1 MEVTNVIID
10 LFITWLQTLNA
21 WIEGLIWSII
31 AWIQMLG
38 PIGVFLGVMI
48 ETFIAPIPS
57 PIIMMA
63 AGFILTSPC
72 PSCSPIPVPTALL
85 IIVINV
91 MLVGAFAVT
100 IGSFFGYGIAYFGG
114 YPIIERWG
122 KYLGTS
128 VEEVEYMRQRMERSS
143 RDEIFLF
150 SARAIPII
158 PLSLVSLLYGVLRAD
173 IKRFT
178 IVTFL
183 GALPRCLVLGI
194 LGWIVGAFFFQV
206 AEMIDLM
213 ETMILVILLI
223 FFIVFIIYRIVIR
236 RKAKQAKQKARPPSE
251 SEQEE
256 LIS

>member
-1 MEVTNVIID
+1 MIID
-10 LFITWLQTLNA
+10 LFINWLHVANV
-21 WIEGLIWSII
+21 WIEGLIWTII
-31 AWIQMLG
+31 SWIQVLG
-38 PIGVFLGVMI
+38 PLGVFLGVMI

-63 AGFILTSPC
+63 AGFILTSPPC
-72 PSCSPIPVPTALL
+72 PLCPPYPIPTALL

-100 IGSFFGYGIAYFGG
+100 VGSFFGYGIAYFGG

-128 VEEVEYMRQRMERSS
+128 VDEIEYMRQRLEKSS

-158 PLSLVSLLYGVLRAD
+158 PLSLVSLLYGLLRSD

-183 GALPRCLVLGI
+183 GALPRCFI
-194 LGWIVGAFFFQV
+194 LGALGWVVGSLFFQI

-213 ETMILVILLI
+213 ETMILGILLI
-223 FFIVFIIYRIVIR
+223 FFVVFIIYRIYIR
-236 RKAKQAKQKARPPSE
+236 RKAKQSKEKLPADSE
-251 SEQEE
+251 
-256 LIS
+256 

>member
-1 MEVTNVIID
+1 MEDSIVILD
-10 LFITWLQTLNA
+10 VFIAWLHTANA
-21 WIEGLIWSII
+21 WIEGLIWAII
-31 AWIQMLG
+31 SWIQVLG
-38 PIGVFLGVMI
+38 PVGVFLGVMI

-63 AGFILTSPC
+63 AGFILTSPPC
-72 PSCSPIPVPTALL
+72 PLCPPYPVPLALL
-85 IIVINV
+85 IIVVNV

-128 VEEVEYMRQRMERSS
+128 VEEVDYMRQRLEKSS

-150 SARAIPII
+150 SARAIPIV
-158 PLSLVSLLYGVLRAD
+158 PLSLVSLLYGLLRSD

-183 GALPRCLVLGI
+183 GALPRCLILGV
-194 LGWIVGAFFFQV
+194 LGWIVGSVFFQW
-206 AEMIDLM
+206 AEIIDLM
-213 ETMILVILLI
+213 ETMILGILLI
-223 FFIVFIIYRIVIR
+223 FFVVFVIYRIYIR
-236 RKAKQAKQKARPPSE
+236 RKAKQTKQESSSE
-251 SEQEE
+251 PE
-256 LIS
+256 

>member
-1 MEVTNVIID
+1 
-10 LFITWLQTLNA
+10 
-21 WIEGLIWSII
+21 
-31 AWIQMLG
+31 
-38 PIGVFLGVMI
+38 
-48 ETFIAPIPS
+48 
-57 PIIMMA
+57 MA
-63 AGFILTSPC
+63 AGFILTSPPC
-72 PSCSPIPVPTALL
+72 PLCPPYPIPTALL

-100 IGSFFGYGIAYFGG
+100 VGSFFGYGIAYFGG

-128 VEEVEYMRQRMERSS
+128 VDEIEYMRQRLEKSS

-158 PLSLVSLLYGVLRAD
+158 PLSLVSLLYGLLRSD

-183 GALPRCLVLGI
+183 GALPRCFI
-194 LGWIVGAFFFQV
+194 LGALGWVVGSLFFQI

-213 ETMILVILLI
+213 ETMILGILLI
-223 FFIVFIIYRIVIR
+223 FFVVFIIYRIYIR
-236 RKAKQAKQKARPPSE
+236 RKAKQSKEKLPADSE
-251 SEQEE
+251 
-256 LIS
+256 